1 MCLRGSRR
9 IPDRQVTEKEGIAR
23 KEMQVTV
30 YSATVTEIKLFD
42 RIMEE
47 NAMKRRISFLLTVCM
62 VLTLMLG
69 LFVPTT
75 ADDAAVGGEIVQ
87 NGRGV
92 MYTFGGIQAVDKN
105 EISAK
110 YTNKDYYNSQY
121 GYFRNGDGIVFAV
134 YGGDGSWAEVSGE
147 ETLKLKNINN
157 SGVGMSFV
165 SNFAHPKELLEKFW
179 GINAIAIRYRI
190 LNQEADTAVTFR
202 GLGSTDAWRKRVGSC
217 TLQPSGEWVETVY
230 KLTSV
235 GEDPNPMSNWGGEY
249 EDVVRD
255 NILTFDGLS
264 KGATL
269 ELAYIGLF
277 HEAEIAEAA
286 QAELHK
292 SESIRLA
299 ENGTFVS
306 KNQAGADDGQ
316 VIRFTG
322 IHLTDGAQTWA
333 TDCGVN
339 QNAPKDGRDFYNDA
353 DGNLVMVT
361 KKTEGLWAP
370 ICISNTNLQYVC
382 AQIVELR
389 YKTTDLN
396 GTPVDPPAFT
406 KDVVKIGYHNNGG
419 IHVTI
424 KDVVTTKDK
433 DGWSVTRIYIDD
445 EAHPSGMWPIEDSGI
460 TSIDFPSADT
470 SMKYVIDYVGFFNN
484 ETVADANTK
493 RARVFDGDAVRFSG
507 VQAKVDGTTGIR
519 FVGVIDDYMS
529 EAYEEFGFKF
539 CLGDKV
545 TETIA
550 TGKIQN
556 YVYSQIME
564 NGVLIGLEEN
574 SVTGQ
579 DDNSA
584 YFTYCINGIPDSAF
598 TDDKITFKVCVYA
611 KIKGAEVCGPT
622 FTVVYDRSNAETP
635 VTYH

>member
-1 MCLRGSRR
+1 M
-9 IPDRQVTEKEGIAR
+9 K
-23 KEMQVTV
+23 
-30 YSATVTEIKLFD
+30 
-42 RIMEE
+42 
-47 NAMKRRISFLLTVCM
+47 MKRRIGFLLAVCM
-62 VLTLMLG
+62 ALTLMLG
-69 LFVPTT
+69 LFVPAT
-75 ADDAAVGGEIVQ
+75 ADDAAVGGEIVG

-92 MYTFGGIQAVDKN
+92 MYSFGGIQAVDKN

-190 LNQEADTAVTFR
+190 LNQEADTAVTFN
-202 GLGSTDAWRKRVGSC
+202 GSGSTDTWRKRVGSC

-255 NILTFDGLS
+255 NILSFDGLS

-292 SESIRLA
+292 SESIRIA
-299 ENGTFVS
+299 ENKTYVS

-322 IHLTDGAQTWA
+322 IHLADNSQTWA
-333 TDCGVN
+333 TDSGVN
-339 QNAPKDGRDFYNDA
+339 QFAPKDGRDFYNDA

-361 KKTEGLWAP
+361 KKTEGLWSP
-370 ICISNTNLQYVC
+370 ICIGNTSLQYVC

-396 GTPVDPPAFT
+396 GAPVDPPAFT
-406 KDVVKIGYHNNGG
+406 KDAVKIEYQNNGNK
-419 IHVTI
+419 INVTI
-424 KDVVTTKDK
+424 KEIVTVKDK

-445 EAHPSGMWPIEDSGI
+445 KAHPSGMWPIQDSGI

-470 SMKYVIDYVGFFNN
+470 SMKYIMDYVGFFKN
-484 ETVADANTK
+484 EAAADANTK
-493 RARVFDGDAVRFSG
+493 RARVFDGDAIRLNG
-507 VQAKVDGTTGIR
+507 VQVKNSGNGIR
-519 FVGVIDDYMS
+519 FVGVMDDYTS
-529 EAYEEFGFKF
+529 EAYEEFGFKI

-545 TETIA
+545 TETVA
-550 TGKIQN
+550 TGTVRN
-556 YVYSQIME
+556 YVYKQILAD
-564 NGVLIGLEEN
+564 GVPVDLPTGY
-574 SVTGQ
+574 VTGQ
-579 DDNSA
+579 GENSA
-584 YFTYCINGIPDSAF
+584 YFTYCINDIPASSF
-598 TDDKITFKVCVYA
+598 TEGKITFKVCAYA
-611 KIKGAEVCGPT
+611 KIKGAEICGPT
-622 FTVVYDRSNAETP
+622 YTVVYDCYTQT
-635 VTYH
+635 VTCR

>member
-1 MCLRGSRR
+1 MPCAFLS
-9 IPDRQVTEKEGIAR
+9 DRQNLVFFA
-23 KEMQVTV
+23 
-30 YSATVTEIKLFD
+30 
-42 RIMEE
+42 
-47 NAMKRRISFLLTVCM
+47 
-62 VLTLMLG
+62 
-69 LFVPTT
+69 
-75 ADDAAVGGEIVQ
+75 
-87 NGRGV
+87 
-92 MYTFGGIQAVDKN
+92 
-105 EISAK
+105 
-110 YTNKDYYNSQY
+110 
-121 GYFRNGDGIVFAV
+121 FRQTKDGISGTDVCVRLFSLFLSIYPNTNN
-134 YGGDGSWAEVSGE
+134 YGAFYD
-147 ETLKLKNINN
+147 IC
-157 SGVGMSFV
+157 
-165 SNFAHPKELLEKFW
+165 
-179 GINAIAIRYRI
+179 AIAIRYRV
-190 LNQEADTAVTFR
+190 LGQTENGTVAFKGTGN
-202 GLGSTDAWRKRVGSC
+202 GLGSDGTLELRADGS
-217 TLQPSGEWVETVY
+217 WVETVCALTPTEKDKPFGNWKVNGDDETY
-230 KLTSV
+230 LNNCNKLNFS
-235 GEDPNPMSNWGGEY
+235 G
-249 EDVVRD
+249 
-255 NILTFDGLS
+255 LTAGT
-264 KGATL
+264 TL
-269 ELAYIGLF
+269 VIEYIGLF
-277 HEAEIAEAA
+277 QSVDEAQVEMNRRNSIHIAEN
-286 QAELHK
+286 K
-292 SESIRLA
+292 
-299 ENGTFVS
+299 NFVS

-322 IHLTDGAQTWA
+322 IHLADNSQTWA
-333 TDCGVN
+333 TDSGIN
-339 QNAPKDGRDFYNDA
+339 QFAPKDGRDFYNDA

-361 KKTEGLWAP
+361 KQTEGLWSP
-370 ICISNTNLQYVC
+370 ICINNTNLQYVC
-382 AQIVELR
+382 AKIVELR

-406 KDVVKIGYHNNGG
+406 KDVVKIGYQNNGK
-419 IHVTI
+419 INVAI

-470 SMKYVIDYVGFFNN
+470 SMKYVIDYVGFFKNDAA
-484 ETVADANTK
+484 ADANTK